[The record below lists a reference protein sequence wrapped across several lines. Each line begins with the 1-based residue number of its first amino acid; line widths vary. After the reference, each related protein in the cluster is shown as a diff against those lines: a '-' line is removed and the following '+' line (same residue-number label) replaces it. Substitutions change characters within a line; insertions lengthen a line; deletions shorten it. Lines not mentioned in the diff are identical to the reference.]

1 VPYALGVPW
10 QAIPF
15 SAGQRPLL
23 ALELAADAWQQIK
36 WRDGSNTP
44 LSLRF
49 ASWRVRPARD
59 DAKRGEPAPEE
70 WLLIEWPEGAAEPD
84 HYWLST
90 VRRFRSRRHRR
101 IIGCCTGRGIGGR
114 QRRTM
119 PIPGRRPDLVP
130 SLARRDMARRGPQH
144 PSAGAGLRGLGV
156 ASTAAAREAGP
167 RTNLVHNE
175 RGEAAGTL
183 IQHGGRCLHRLGG
196 LAPIVIGGDD
206 AGVRLARCSV
216 PHVAPDGEVSPVA
229 GVDFADG
236 RIVRDVTRHPSC

>member
-44 LSLRF
+44 LSSRF

-90 VRRFRSRRHRR
+90 GRRFRSRRHRR

-114 QRRTM
+114 QRRIM
-119 PIPGRRPDLVP
+119 RLLRPF
-130 SLARRDMARRGPQH
+130 
-144 PSAGAGLRGLGV
+144 
-156 ASTAAAREAGP
+156 ASTHLTPLSIDAYRLKLEA
-167 RTNLVHNE
+167 
-175 RGEAAGTL
+175 
-183 IQHGGRCLHRLGG
+183 
-196 LAPIVIGGDD
+196 VIGIVGSTNHRF
-206 AGVRLARCSV
+206 RLLTVFRRV
-216 PHVAPDGEVSPVA
+216 
-229 GVDFADG
+229 
-236 RIVRDVTRHPSC
+236 